1 MTKNI
6 QNAAPFVNDTVD
18 TTSGPKYSRENGPH
32 FTTDRSVAIT
42 PKYSDKGIASEAD
55 CPARTLMQVFQQAVE
70 KSGDKVAMSIERNLP
85 APDGK
90 VPPSALP
97 REEWTTHTYKQYYDE
112 CLTVGRAMIALGLER
127 FDGVNIYGFNSPEW
141 FMGEMASIFAG
152 GIAAGI
158 YPSDTA
164 DQVQYKCM
172 HSSSSIAC
180 VDTVKKAQIFLDAAA
195 ELPKLKAIIVWDQ
208 SDTETELED
217 FKVGDTGRV
226 IRMVRWNELP
236 GIAEAD
242 ATSMAVLEARMNAQ
256 KPGNACTY
264 IYTSGTT
271 GRPKAVMIS
280 HDNILFEAF
289 NVMSTITSAGVGVS
303 AQEERIL
310 SFLPLS
316 HVAGMMVD
324 IISPMVIAA
333 NGPAWGSVYFAR
345 SYDLKIGSVGD
356 RLRCVKPTLFL
367 GVPRVWEKIAE
378 KMKAVGAKTT
388 GLKKTIATWAKA
400 LGLDHQKNC
409 QLGGTGAK
417 PWFHGWAESLV
428 LGKVKE
434 ALGLECCKFGFT
446 GAAPITTDTLEYF
459 GSLGIQINEVYG
471 MSECCGATTLSTDE
485 AHVWGSCGWT
495 MEGTEVKIFKQGKGE
510 EEEEGEGG
518 ANVNVECERAADLF
532 NPTEEEQG
540 EICFRGRHIM
550 LGYMA
555 NPDLGEEHVAEI
567 TKKNAEAIDD
577 EGWLHSGDKGCMDA
591 RGMVKITGRYKELI
605 IGAGGENIAPV
616 PIEDNIKKLCPAVS
630 NVLMIGDK
638 KKFNVA
644 VITLKAVGAEGEE
657 PGTDDLNGGA
667 LQLYEGQKLETIS
680 AAVEDKEFIAAIQ
693 RAIEETNKDQEVC
706 TNNAS
711 KIQKFT
717 ILPHDFSVQGGELTP
732 TLKTKRGNVMKNY
745 SDAID
750 ALYASKETYVKYASG
765 AGTAGMEQASKA

>member
-1 MTKNI
+1 
-6 QNAAPFVNDTVD
+6 
-18 TTSGPKYSRENGPH
+18 
-32 FTTDRSVAIT
+32 
-42 PKYSDKGIASEAD
+42 
-55 CPARTLMQVFQQAVE
+55 
-70 KSGDKVAMSIERNLP
+70 
-85 APDGK
+85 
-90 VPPSALP
+90 
-97 REEWTTHTYKQYYDE
+97 
-112 CLTVGRAMIALGLER
+112 
-127 FDGVNIYGFNSPEW
+127 
-141 FMGEMASIFAG
+141 
-152 GIAAGI
+152 
-158 YPSDTA
+158 
-164 DQVQYKCM
+164 
-172 HSSSSIAC
+172 
-180 VDTVKKAQIFLDAAA
+180 
-195 ELPKLKAIIVWDQ
+195 
-208 SDTETELED
+208 
-217 FKVGDTGRV
+217 
-226 IRMVRWNELP
+226 
-236 GIAEAD
+236 
-242 ATSMAVLEARMNAQ
+242 
-256 KPGNACTY
+256 
-264 IYTSGTT
+264 
-271 GRPKAVMIS
+271 
-280 HDNILFEAF
+280 
-289 NVMSTITSAGVGVS
+289 
-303 AQEERIL
+303 
-310 SFLPLS
+310 
-316 HVAGMMVD
+316 
-324 IISPMVIAA
+324 
-333 NGPAWGSVYFAR
+333 
-345 SYDLKIGSVGD
+345 
-356 RLRCVKPTLFL
+356 
-367 GVPRVWEKIAE
+367 
-378 KMKAVGAKTT
+378 
-388 GLKKTIATWAKA
+388 
-400 LGLDHQKNC
+400 
-409 QLGGTGAK
+409 
-417 PWFHGWAESLV
+417 
-428 LGKVKE
+428 
-434 ALGLECCKFGFT
+434 
-446 GAAPITTDTLEYF
+446 
-459 GSLGIQINEVYG
+459 
-471 MSECCGATTLSTDE
+471 
-485 AHVWGSCGWT
+485 
-495 MEGTEVKIFKQGKGE
+495 
-510 EEEEGEGG
+510 
-518 ANVNVECERAADLF
+518 VNVECERAADLF